1 MSQRIIEVPGRGSYK
16 FPSSMTDEE
25 IAQAFQDNFP
35 EWFND
40 QGPAY
45 GPEEPPPEPPSKAS
59 SQRRSLRLH
68 TQIGEKGELALTPEQ
83 LIASGKT
90 GTWQQS
96 HRSIEATLDNLD
108 NLHAK
113 RQSLQDNLDQLK
125 QNPMVAEPGGDKV
138 LKQELLGAIEAIDKE
153 EQNKSNFLKRWSPT
167 QVQYDALIKKTK
179 KHNELNHEDLKTPEM
194 MAAESKGLEG
204 MLFQRDG
211 DGFDLIRERYNKRD
225 EAFKNYLEEARK
237 NPEPTADYVVQR
249 FPGIGGIISF
259 AEALKDRGAA
269 KTLEK
274 SPPEEYDYDYDM
286 AIKEMAMLTAYMEHQ
301 QGKEWFKK
309 GSVIPGQKTWDILS
323 MVPGYAAEFY
333 LTGGVFTGGKTA
345 AAKGA
350 EKLLSKSVQDRI
362 AASTVGRLASKSG
375 KFTAGAGAQTLA
387 NPQLILRNLGHELD
401 KDIQFE
407 SDPATGNMT
416 WKVDDVDLGLD
427 LQKAYVYSLAEMGT
441 ERLGEAF
448 ANLKAF
454 KGMNSAMN
462 EWKLLNPGRHLRDF
476 KDLAAKAGYQGPL
489 PEVMEERAN
498 ELATY
503 LYDLHL
509 GEEELSMEAIDRRFT
524 SPAEEGFYGE
534 LIAFTLFGVGLKA
547 GQTAYNSVELE
558 KGRVAHGQ
566 FLLEKERNKWDANT
580 ANLALQTNPE
590 FTGLRDHTGRVL
602 LFEDS
607 NRKVLPVKI
616 GDSKD
621 ELTSSRI
628 ATMAQ
633 NPGLKFRGAFHL
645 KAGKPSEVVNATW
658 EQADGTQ
665 AHTFNSMDDV
675 RSYSKAL
682 VEAGNEQAARQIMTQ
697 AYEQLAPKPEVKEVK
712 LDDTT
717 VDRQRLMK
725 SKIRLAELERM
736 LPGWKVTDTDYGYRM
751 EDKDGVRLDAIFKDS
766 PKPGDKDWNAE
777 KIIDS
782 ALGQGG
788 ITQEQVD
795 QADTAE
801 KREALA
807 LTVDTAG
814 MFTSTDIEVNGEKAS
829 PYWLMQLDLNADM
842 NTFRHEMVHFM
853 KAAGI
858 ISPAQWARLED
869 EAKSIPGDES
879 LEEKV
884 AYMIENRIDNPMPGE
899 SKIVHNV
906 VRLLDKLRVMTR
918 FLNSRALWRGMES
931 GALARGA
938 QAQAPGEAVQ
948 EYSVQRDGRGGRARA
963 GGEIGKN
970 KDFYKGG
977 QFLPS
982 TEMPKKERE
991 KILKAATGREQFE
1004 RGFGGEKYAVPEP
1017 GKAPILRHYSSFM
1030 NEDYMANAGFS
1041 SSELTQLTALKEKYE
1056 AGERWFD
1063 VYEYPLMANFRDA
1076 SRLYEAGMKM
1086 PNEILSKPWGDIFK
1100 PKAQAPGQ
1108 QDVFESYESDIST
1121 SYSIQS
1127 PASDAEFMSY
1137 MKEFSGKDIGK
1148 VFKSRGMDGDRVTV
1162 RLNVDAKYRSGIK
1175 ALKERGISTSGIKS
1189 YNQMM
1194 KALGESGDPKIRGE
1208 LFEANSVQAVK
1219 SSNPFGS
1226 FLGKV
1231 LSYDHEVSLDNV
1243 IFGVDQS
1250 AWARAVKEGVK
1261 NVHAG
1266 VTGDINNSRKASRR
1280 GQRIFFIPHVANLF
1294 FDKNGRAV
1302 KGAKRASVIGGQV
1315 YATGIEY
1322 FAPGEAPIPKDKKLR
1337 KLKPKSYSIQAAPEG
1352 FKDLQDW
1359 EGFLRQ
1365 SNNQGRWVTTTTEQN
1380 LRAPGDVYEAMIS
1393 IRDGAENK
1401 AVAEMA
1407 DVIAET
1413 VKDQSG
1419 RTSGFLMAGK
1429 RDDGMS
1435 SNALGTYW
1443 TQDDEVRLL
1452 KTERPRDLTTIH
1464 EVVHSFTA
1472 MAARQYTHG
1481 ATDSTGTVGKS
1492 YLKRLGNLRDQIMK
1506 GERVVGKKPDYNLKR
1521 DVMKWVEVKEKI
1533 RPSGKDLAIANLI
1546 DLYLEGV
1553 EKIGPKGLETRA
1565 ERKKVPIVINPT
1577 KEGGVDQEN
1586 GWLYSIPISRFK
1598 DPHHGNDILNF
1609 LKKVGLESSRY
1620 DLPPKDYGSFA
1631 NDVRLTKE
1639 GYEKL
1644 IKAAENP
1651 KNIRKFGG
1659 IRKPSGS
1666 IDWTEITGWLTS
1678 SKRGTAGRA
1687 TGKGSPS
1694 RELGRHH
1701 YGWGNLMEFTAE
1713 AMSNPGFQAQLLSID
1728 KGPAVNY
1735 RSWMSNGAK
1744 ERDRMAKAARGIF
1757 EEYTSVATGQGPM
1770 VPPKP
1775 ESVIKTAQGRHT
1787 MLDAVAHAVADFGGI
1802 AKPSVED
1809 FFKSKDATSSM
1820 VKPQAGPR
1828 YPQYS
1833 VQANQ
1838 EYMEAAEAGNLEE
1851 AENMVAQAAKAA
1863 GYTIGPVWHGSRS
1876 EKKFNE
1882 FDTFAGAYF
1891 TTDNDFA
1898 EGYRDAGGFF
1908 DEKGPMYNVYIK
1920 PGKSRTLDGEDS
1932 EAFEKFTGI
1941 RNESSELVR
1950 QGINSE
1956 ILKFADGEFDIRVTD
1971 PSQIKSADPITKDDD
1986 GNIIPLSERFQ
1997 TESDDIRY
2005 SVQGEQYVSNVLSNT
2020 GKFGDMYS
2028 RVVKAV
2034 KDMDM
2039 KKGTVQQWVGRL
2051 KKLSEGVPKAY
2062 RVSDKDFPAG
2072 EKAFDSQELEELG
2085 IDDIFSPGTELTKE
2099 ELLKFI
2105 EDAPVPE
2112 ITFEPLG
2119 IAATQGTKWEGMEL
2133 EQLQELE
2140 KIQWAEARE
2149 ENLAKAKEDPRG
2161 SWTNT
2166 ALEEANEL
2174 SDIITRYERGIEN
2187 VGWNFPEMK
2196 TTQAHGAISMQS
2208 PSAEGY
2214 ASHVPNYGKGVVAWS
2229 RFNVGQDQWDFVE
2242 SQSDLHQGAS
2252 KAGYAP
2258 TKKGLKKWANT
2269 KWVPGLGTRL
2279 DPQGTQAAAEN
2290 ARELVQKAQ
2299 AEIDELKARLVGDRI
2314 NNHIGETVSE
2324 NYYRL
2329 KQFESSEQADASNG
2343 ESAWGSIELW
2353 TWPTSN
2359 GIKEQWQLRAPNFN
2373 DIGSSEVPYSHHN
2386 TFEEAAQAWKDNIG
2400 SIMSGFGQ
2408 PNAVHKKSWHEANFR
2423 AVVQMAALH
2432 GAKRVA
2438 FPSKWQQVA
2447 EIEGHSQA
2455 GEKPAKDRV
2464 AMYSR
2469 MVNGTL
2475 AEAKRLAKKYGSKVV
2490 KTKAIGTVAHGGTAS
2505 LKEYYYENID
2515 ELLEIIDANYSHFNH
2530 ILDEQAA
2537 PGMDAAWPWQEVR
2550 DAMVDGDMEIEEA
2563 WRNALEETDRGGLEY
2578 AVDALIDSNDLMSLK
2593 HPNGG
2598 TVLDFQKKQTPPSR
2612 DLLALEVTPE
2622 MAGPM
2627 ARYSV
2632 QGNWGLN
2639 ILKGKAKPEGL
2650 PKNPTIM
2657 DVAHMFQDAFDSPI
2671 IYQEDNPRQNARV
2684 EASLENEIKH
2694 AYKLHPEAAGWY
2706 DENLSLAVSVLK
2718 EADPE
2723 IVKPANKFIFG
2734 ATLAITSDG
2743 NKVDGQFGQ
2752 AWDIYQEWKKTGK
2765 LNPKLAFG
2773 DRQGNIRK
2781 NLVAAMGMFEKY
2793 GPEKATEML
2802 IQVRSVGGHVDYMV
2816 NELGIDKKIAND
2828 LKGKVGE
2835 LVSSEVP
2842 FAAMMFG
2849 PKLGSFFSNL
2859 EGDYSNI
2866 TMDRWFM
2873 RTIGRLTGT
2882 YLKPVDLNAPR
2893 GTKAKPK
2900 PSALDRLRQAIRAIS
2915 SEERKELGINT
2926 RSASGEK
2933 GAIDTAKKMSRY
2945 FGHPKLGAK
2954 RRGLGV
2960 KAGGSATWNEARNSA
2975 NSIVVLLKPVVD
2987 TPENGSHRAW
2997 IRTRMNNVR
3006 VKLASQ
3012 GIHLENADIQAL
3024 LWYSEKELYD
3034 KLGIKGPK
3042 GANDY
3047 ASASEGVHRRVRGRP
3062 SRSYARGTGQVGG
3075 IGSGRPGKKGSGVGD
3090 FSVQSDQ
3097 VSPEAQA
3104 RINHIEAGGSY
3115 HAPPPEA
3122 APAYGSSYI
3131 TDFQK
3136 RHFARPSQK
3145 LVYFAGSKVGEEKTR
3160 LQIEEAYAAAAV
3172 RKAQVEV
3179 SRQLTDQAYK
3189 AQSGLK
3195 LPKWMNTGKWAKRL
3209 NEFMDKS
3216 VHLAAHLNATSRD
3229 TRGNLVFTDF
3239 EMRAGLMKE
3248 KEFNKGSH
3256 QVGDRIIVINPLT
3269 QENDELAIGSF
3280 ITTPDGRSGYQLLR
3294 VMEAARQEEIY
3305 NHFKT
3310 EYPDLIWS
3318 IDMYIDPA
3326 LKDTREVINGV
3337 EVPAFNRFSLERLME
3352 EADPAFEGVP
3362 GYTPDVMAT
3371 RSLIGGI
3378 LGIFNPGAGSRSPGR
3393 KYKTGKAREGG
3404 LVQDLFSGHSIRA
3417 FQAIQEKHRQR
3428 FRDIV
3433 LRDAAVPLEQ
3443 GESPENLPEGWVM
3456 LEAGMNDLIQRVKKF
3471 RGFIEEETID
3481 GTEFYRKFVG
3491 ELYAKRG
3498 RQLKMRKEA
3507 VEVLMQQYIRI
3518 QFNNRLYNM
3527 GGWMV
3532 RNSKAMLLAHPGTMF
3547 VNAATNDLF
3556 TFEKAFQEMV
3566 KGVSLLPTNPTEGKI
3581 SLRMSKELMVGNFLH
3596 RFPSLRKMAGLT
3608 SYYDEVVEEAIPEE
3622 IFAGS
3627 VSLQDLDVKYEVGA
3641 GQYLREGEIGAASLQ
3656 LLQYGNIDVRAKQ
3669 RMTYA
3674 FLKAHAVQ
3682 GAKDQGLKGQAL
3694 KDAVDRFMKNP
3705 PRDIMVKA
3713 VDAAN
3718 LEYLNYADSP
3728 KMLQWFAAT
3737 PYTALIMPF
3746 PRFGYHFMAKQIT
3759 KAAAVKDLLGK
3770 VPAEKR
3776 ADAFGKLMAFSMFG
3790 LGGTGL
3796 ILDMLL
3802 RDDDDDDE
3810 ARERIG
3816 TNYTKYT
3823 DPITGESRTRQIDR
3837 EMITTARVN
3846 LSWYAQRMGL
3856 GTESEQDFWWRVR
3869 NYPMIAMAGNAILA
3883 ESDARNHGAWEGAK
3897 TYIRNTTDLSKD
3909 FFSLGAGFKVPSKV
3923 LADIH
3928 SEPGRPKKEP
3938 AFDPYATNVPL
3949 NFYLVEQGLTSFV
3962 PGTRQMGDLAALIQ
3976 TDRPK
3981 KTASKTLG
3989 YEPGAWESIRANHLG
4004 AVLSRWAEKEGLI
4017 EPLPRQGSVVNMSI
4031 TGSRSDSLERRI
4043 QRMEGLGK
4051 LGGPESNIYLDPR
4064 SYKPRLAT
4072 IPESSIPERTRSLE
4086 LMRILGLNLKPV
4098 KRGAYEE
4105 QIRPLP
4111 QFPGTSR

>member
-1 MSQRIIEVPGRGSYK
+1 
-16 FPSSMTDEE
+16 
-25 IAQAFQDNFP
+25 
-35 EWFND
+35 
-40 QGPAY
+40 
-45 GPEEPPPEPPSKAS
+45 
-59 SQRRSLRLH
+59 
-68 TQIGEKGELALTPEQ
+68 
-83 LIASGKT
+83 
-90 GTWQQS
+90 
-96 HRSIEATLDNLD
+96 
-108 NLHAK
+108 
-113 RQSLQDNLDQLK
+113 
-125 QNPMVAEPGGDKV
+125 
-138 LKQELLGAIEAIDKE
+138 
-153 EQNKSNFLKRWSPT
+153 
-167 QVQYDALIKKTK
+167 
-179 KHNELNHEDLKTPEM
+179 
-194 MAAESKGLEG
+194 
-204 MLFQRDG
+204 
-211 DGFDLIRERYNKRD
+211 
-225 EAFKNYLEEARK
+225 
-237 NPEPTADYVVQR
+237 
-249 FPGIGGIISF
+249 
-259 AEALKDRGAA
+259 
-269 KTLEK
+269 
-274 SPPEEYDYDYDM
+274 
-286 AIKEMAMLTAYMEHQ
+286 
-301 QGKEWFKK
+301 
-309 GSVIPGQKTWDILS
+309 
-323 MVPGYAAEFY
+323 
-333 LTGGVFTGGKTA
+333 
-345 AAKGA
+345 
-350 EKLLSKSVQDRI
+350 
-362 AASTVGRLASKSG
+362 
-375 KFTAGAGAQTLA
+375 
-387 NPQLILRNLGHELD
+387 
-401 KDIQFE
+401 
-407 SDPATGNMT
+407 
-416 WKVDDVDLGLD
+416 
-427 LQKAYVYSLAEMGT
+427 
-441 ERLGEAF
+441 
-448 ANLKAF
+448 
-454 KGMNSAMN
+454 
-462 EWKLLNPGRHLRDF
+462 
-476 KDLAAKAGYQGPL
+476 
-489 PEVMEERAN
+489 
-498 ELATY
+498 
-503 LYDLHL
+503 
-509 GEEELSMEAIDRRFT
+509 
-524 SPAEEGFYGE
+524 
-534 LIAFTLFGVGLKA
+534 
-547 GQTAYNSVELE
+547 
-558 KGRVAHGQ
+558 
-566 FLLEKERNKWDANT
+566 
-580 ANLALQTNPE
+580 
-590 FTGLRDHTGRVL
+590 
-602 LFEDS
+602 
-607 NRKVLPVKI
+607 
-616 GDSKD
+616 
-621 ELTSSRI
+621 
-628 ATMAQ
+628 
-633 NPGLKFRGAFHL
+633 
-645 KAGKPSEVVNATW
+645 
-658 EQADGTQ
+658 
-665 AHTFNSMDDV
+665 
-675 RSYSKAL
+675 
-682 VEAGNEQAARQIMTQ
+682 
-697 AYEQLAPKPEVKEVK
+697 
-712 LDDTT
+712 
-717 VDRQRLMK
+717 
-725 SKIRLAELERM
+725 
-736 LPGWKVTDTDYGYRM
+736 
-751 EDKDGVRLDAIFKDS
+751 
-766 PKPGDKDWNAE
+766 
-777 KIIDS
+777 
-782 ALGQGG
+782 
-788 ITQEQVD
+788 
-795 QADTAE
+795 
-801 KREALA
+801 
-807 LTVDTAG
+807 
-814 MFTSTDIEVNGEKAS
+814 
-829 PYWLMQLDLNADM
+829 
-842 NTFRHEMVHFM
+842 
-853 KAAGI
+853 
-858 ISPAQWARLED
+858 
-869 EAKSIPGDES
+869 
-879 LEEKV
+879 
-884 AYMIENRIDNPMPGE
+884 
-899 SKIVHNV
+899 
-906 VRLLDKLRVMTR
+906 
-918 FLNSRALWRGMES
+918 
-931 GALARGA
+931 
-938 QAQAPGEAVQ
+938 
-948 EYSVQRDGRGGRARA
+948 
-963 GGEIGKN
+963 
-970 KDFYKGG
+970 
-977 QFLPS
+977 
-982 TEMPKKERE
+982 
-991 KILKAATGREQFE
+991 
-1004 RGFGGEKYAVPEP
+1004 
-1017 GKAPILRHYSSFM
+1017 
-1030 NEDYMANAGFS
+1030 
-1041 SSELTQLTALKEKYE
+1041 
-1056 AGERWFD
+1056 
-1063 VYEYPLMANFRDA
+1063 
-1076 SRLYEAGMKM
+1076 
-1086 PNEILSKPWGDIFK
+1086 
-1100 PKAQAPGQ
+1100 
-1108 QDVFESYESDIST
+1108 
-1121 SYSIQS
+1121 
-1127 PASDAEFMSY
+1127 
-1137 MKEFSGKDIGK
+1137 
-1148 VFKSRGMDGDRVTV
+1148 
-1162 RLNVDAKYRSGIK
+1162 
-1175 ALKERGISTSGIKS
+1175 
-1189 YNQMM
+1189 
-1194 KALGESGDPKIRGE
+1194 
-1208 LFEANSVQAVK
+1208 
-1219 SSNPFGS
+1219 
-1226 FLGKV
+1226 
-1231 LSYDHEVSLDNV
+1231 
-1243 IFGVDQS
+1243 
-1250 AWARAVKEGVK
+1250 
-1261 NVHAG
+1261 
-1266 VTGDINNSRKASRR
+1266 
-1280 GQRIFFIPHVANLF
+1280 
-1294 FDKNGRAV
+1294 
-1302 KGAKRASVIGGQV
+1302 
-1315 YATGIEY
+1315 
-1322 FAPGEAPIPKDKKLR
+1322 
-1337 KLKPKSYSIQAAPEG
+1337 
-1352 FKDLQDW
+1352 
-1359 EGFLRQ
+1359 
-1365 SNNQGRWVTTTTEQN
+1365 
-1380 LRAPGDVYEAMIS
+1380 MIS
-1393 IRDGAENK
+1393 IRDGSGSLGVFPGDK

-1407 DVIAET
+1407 DVIAEI
-1413 VKDQSG
+1413 VNSQSG
-1419 RTSGFLMAGK
+1419 QTSGFLMAGK

-1435 SNALGTYW
+1435 SDAFGTYW
-1443 TQDDEVRLL
+1443 TQDDKVRLS
-1452 KTERPRDLTTIH
+1452 KDNVPRDLITIH

-1481 ATDSTGTVGKS
+1481 ATDSKRTVGKS

-1521 DVMKWVEVKEKI
+1521 DKMKWVEVKEKI

-1553 EKIGPKGLETRA
+1553 EKIGPEGLVS
-1565 ERKKVPIVINPT
+1565 RKPLP
-1577 KEGGVDQEN
+1577 
-1586 GWLYSIPISRFK
+1586 SRG
-1598 DPHHGNDILNF
+1598 P
-1609 LKKVGLESSRY
+1609 
-1620 DLPPKDYGSFA
+1620 LPD
-1631 NDVRLTKE
+1631 
-1639 GYEKL
+1639 
-1644 IKAAENP
+1644 NP
-1651 KNIRKFGG
+1651 KPSRRSRK
-1659 IRKPSGS
+1659 
-1666 IDWTEITGWLTS
+1666 
-1678 SKRGTAGRA
+1678 GTAGRA
-1687 TGKGSPS
+1687 RGKGSPN

-1701 YGWGNLMEFTAE
+1701 YGWSNLMEFTAE
-1713 AMSNPGFQAQLLSID
+1713 AMTNPAFQAQLLSID

-1735 RSWMSNGAK
+1735 RRWMTNGAK

-1757 EEYTSVATGQGPM
+1757 EQFTSVATGQGPM

-1802 AKPSVED
+1802 AKPSIED
-1809 FFKSKDATSSM
+1809 YQKSLSAIPSM
-1820 VKPQAGPR
+1820 VQPQAGPR

-1891 TTDNDFA
+1891 TTDNDVA

-2020 GKFGDMYS
+2020 GRFGDMYS

-2085 IDDIFSPGTELTKE
+2085 IEEIFGPGTELTKE

-2149 ENLAKAKEDPRG
+2149 EKEENLAKAKEDPRG

-2196 TTQAHGAISMQS
+2196 FTEAHGAISMQS

-2214 ASHVPNYGKGVVAWS
+2214 APHVPNYGKGVVAWS
-2229 RFNVGQDQWDFVE
+2229 RFNVGQDQWDFIE

-2252 KAGYAP
+2252 KAGYEP

-2269 KWVPGLGTRL
+2269 KWVSGLGTRM

-2290 ARELVQKAQ
+2290 AKELVQKAQ
-2299 AEIDELKARLVGDRI
+2299 AEIDELKTHLVDDFPEEF
-2314 NNHIGETVSE
+2314 IGKTVSE

-2359 GIKEQWQLRAPNFN
+2359 GIIEQWQIHPPNFT
-2373 DIGSSEVPYSHHN
+2373 DIGSSETIYSSHN

-2400 SIMSGFGQ
+2400 AIMSGFGE

-2447 EIEGHSQA
+2447 EIEGHSKT
-2455 GEKPAKDRV
+2455 GEKPTKDRV

-2490 KTKAIGTVAHGGTAS
+2490 KTKALGTVAHGGTAS

-2515 ELLEIIDANYSHFNH
+2515 ELLEIIDVNDSHFNH

-2537 PGMDAAWPWQEVR
+2537 PGMDADLPWRYVR
-2550 DAMVDGDMEIEEA
+2550 DAMEDGGLSIAEA
-2563 WRNALEETDRGGLEY
+2563 WVNVFEETDRDGLEY

-2598 TVLDFQKKQTPPSR
+2598 TVLDFQKKQAPPSR
-2612 DLLALEVTPE
+2612 DLLALEITPE

-2632 QGNWGLN
+2632 QGKLPNLNTPEFFQTPLAIEGTGKNGRISINDVAGALEGYTLEKHEQPLTDDELGLAAMFVN
-2639 ILKGKAKPEGL
+2639 AKDEVTFQLEQPVSGREFYHRDQVVLEKYLQSAYPELKQKHNMALFKALLSPTSFGQTPKVNVISAAKIWDSGKPGELQPYQPSGKGWTLRAGIVGGMIERHNKLVQDMGPKKAAKWLVTEQLIGNK
-2650 PKNPTIM
+2650 KNPE
-2657 DVAHMFQDAFDSPI
+2657 PG
-2671 IYQEDNPRQNARV
+2671 
-2684 EASLENEIKH
+2684 SLRSYN
-2694 AYKLHPEAAGWY
+2694 
-2706 DENLSLAVSVLK
+2706 NNVS
-2718 EADPE
+2718 
-2723 IVKPANKFIFG
+2723 
-2734 ATLAITSDG
+2734 
-2743 NKVDGQFGQ
+2743 
-2752 AWDIYQEWKKTGK
+2752 GK
-2765 LNPKLAFG
+2765 
-2773 DRQGNIRK
+2773 QG
-2781 NLVAAMGMFEKY
+2781 
-2793 GPEKATEML
+2793 
-2802 IQVRSVGGHVDYMV
+2802 
-2816 NELGIDKKIAND
+2816 
-2828 LKGKVGE
+2828 
-2835 LVSSEVP
+2835 
-2842 FAAMMFG
+2842 
-2849 PKLGSFFSNL
+2849 
-2859 EGDYSNI
+2859 
-2866 TMDRWFM
+2866 
-2873 RTIGRLTGT
+2873 
-2882 YLKPVDLNAPR
+2882 
-2893 GTKAKPK
+2893 
-2900 PSALDRLRQAIRAIS
+2900 
-2915 SEERKELGINT
+2915 ERK
-2926 RSASGEK
+2926 
-2933 GAIDTAKKMSRY
+2933 
-2945 FGHPKLGAK
+2945 
-2954 RRGLGV
+2954 RGGYI
-2960 KAGGSATWNEARNSA
+2960 W
-2975 NSIVVLLKPVVD
+2975 
-2987 TPENGSHRAW
+2987 
-2997 IRTRMNNVR
+2997 
-3006 VKLASQ
+3006 
-3012 GIHLENADIQAL
+3012 
-3024 LWYSEKELYD
+3024 
-3034 KLGIKGPK
+3034 GPK
-3042 GANDY
+3042 GGPFFFNNMGIKDEVTMDMWFSRSWNRIMGTLIENGEIVEAPRNDAERETMIGVVDQLSKALGLTHEEVQAVWWFYEQQLWQALGANVKSLTFIDG
-3047 ASASEGVHRRVRGRP
+3047 AEAVLESKGIKPPRVRGYNRAAEKGRQAAQ
-3062 SRSYARGTGQVGG
+3062 SKAISGG
-3075 IGSGRPGKKGSGVGD
+3075 GKR
-3090 FSVQSDQ
+3090 SVQSDQ

-3269 QENDELAIGSF
+3269 QENDELTIGSF

-3378 LGIFNPGAGSRSPGR
+3378 LGLFNPGAGSRSPGR
-3393 KYKTGKAREGG
+3393 KYKTGKARESG

-3456 LEAGMNDLIQRVKKF
+3456 LDTGMNDLVQRVKKF

-3608 SYYDEVVEEAIPEE
+3608 SYYDEVVEEAIPVE

-3656 LLQYGNIDVRAKQ
+3656 FLQYGNIDVRAKQ

-3718 LEYLNYADSP
+3718 FEFLNYADSP
-3728 KMLQWFAAT
+3728 NMLQWFAAT

-3746 PRFGYHFMAKQIT
+3746 PRFGYHFLAKQIT
-3759 KAAAVKDLLGK
+3759 KAAAVKDVLGK

-3823 DPITGESRTRQIDR
+3823 DPITGESRTKQIDR

-3846 LSWYAQRMGL
+3846 LSWYAQKMGL

-3883 ESDARNHGAWEGAK
+3883 ESDARNHGAMEGVN

-3909 FFSLGAGFKVPSKV
+3909 FFSLGAGFKVPSKWW
-3923 LADIH
+3923 AEAQ

-3938 AFDPYATNVPL
+3938 IFDPYATNVPL
-3949 NFYLVEQGLTSFV
+3949 NFYLVEQSLTSFV

-3989 YEPGAWESIRANHLG
+3989 YEPGVWESIRANHLG

-4064 SYKPRLAT
+4064 SYRPRLAT